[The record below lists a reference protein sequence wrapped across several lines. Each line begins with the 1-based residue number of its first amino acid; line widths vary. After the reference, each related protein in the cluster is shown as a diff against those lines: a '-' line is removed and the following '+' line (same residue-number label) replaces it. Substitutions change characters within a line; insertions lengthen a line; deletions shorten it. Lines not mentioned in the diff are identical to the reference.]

1 MKRSEKFFFLFK
13 GFALCMHVDEIDA
26 FMIKKQLSDKMRNFS
41 TTLQSSYCRLRIS
54 PVNGFRAEVRIT
66 ILFKSPTVNLA
77 FKTWN

>member
-1 MKRSEKFFFLFK
+1 MKRSENFFFLFK

-66 ILFKSPTVNLA
+66 ILFKSPTVNLV

>member
-1 MKRSEKFFFLFK
+1 
-13 GFALCMHVDEIDA
+13 MHVDEIDA

-66 ILFKSPTVNLA
+66 ILFKTSSLRLEIKFTFSFN
-77 FKTWN
+77 